1 MDMARKTPLH
11 KTTDQQHGMDL
22 QRKMQD
28 HTTTMKPSELNRMSA
43 KELRHKKFRME
54 LETQREAKQKGYK
67 DIENKCRKEQRILV
81 KHRVLHE

>member
-1 MDMARKTPLH
+1 
-11 KTTDQQHGMDL
+11 
-22 QRKMQD
+22 
-28 HTTTMKPSELNRMSA
+28 MKPSELNRMSA